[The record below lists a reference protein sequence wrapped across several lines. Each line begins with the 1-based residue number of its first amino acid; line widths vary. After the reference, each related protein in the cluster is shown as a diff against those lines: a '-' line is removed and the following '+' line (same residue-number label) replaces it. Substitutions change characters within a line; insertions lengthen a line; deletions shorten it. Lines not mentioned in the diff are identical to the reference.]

1 MPDTQQQLIYIA
13 NARMPTEK
21 AHGIQIA
28 HMCEALGRTMS
39 VTLVLPE
46 RANTIQ
52 EDLCSFY
59 QIERTF
65 SVRLIRCIDLL
76 EQKWVPKR
84 LAYWLEAITFSIHVA
99 KYIRSLPSHSL
110 LYTRDLFSLVLVSPR
125 RPVVYEIHSL
135 PKKHTRFFGWLLQKT
150 ARIVAI
156 SHGLERELVARG
168 YPADRIVVA
177 PDAVDV
183 QDFTVDTTQ
192 QSCRKKIHL
201 PEGKKIA
208 MYTGHLYAWKGV
220 ATVLEAARA
229 LPEVLFVFVGGTDD
243 DRQTFSAAAA
253 SDANVLVLGHRP
265 HHQIKWYLRSADV
278 LLLPNSAKEKISS
291 HYTSPMKLFEY
302 MAAGRPVLA
311 SDLPSLREILDET
324 LATFFTPDNTTSFI
338 QQMRY
343 ILSHSDEVGAKAIR
357 ARDVVHKYSWH
368 ARADRITAVVSEL
381 SS

>member
-208 MYTGHLYAWKGV
+208 MYTGHGRELSNCCFQIFVFLDLKQSV
-220 ATVLEAARA
+220 IQHFRVLSKVILVLLVKRA
-229 LPEVLFVFVGGTDD
+229 LTHNS
-243 DRQTFSAAAA
+243 TFSPKFSRTILASFIAA
-253 SDANVLVLGHRP
+253 S
-265 HHQIKWYLRSADV
+265 I
-278 LLLPNSAKEKISS
+278 
-291 HYTSPMKLFEY
+291 
-302 MAAGRPVLA
+302 
-311 SDLPSLREILDET
+311 
-324 LATFFTPDNTTSFI
+324 
-338 QQMRY
+338 
-343 ILSHSDEVGAKAIR
+343 
-357 ARDVVHKYSWH
+357 
-368 ARADRITAVVSEL
+368 
-381 SS
+381 